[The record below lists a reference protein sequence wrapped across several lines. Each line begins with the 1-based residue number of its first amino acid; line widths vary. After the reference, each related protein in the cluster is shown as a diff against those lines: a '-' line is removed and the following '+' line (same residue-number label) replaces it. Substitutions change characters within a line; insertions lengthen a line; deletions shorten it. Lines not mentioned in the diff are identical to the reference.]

1 MMRYWQ
7 RVRFW
12 VGLGLCLG
20 IGVGASIFVQT
31 RWLTS
36 GDFRHGLWSPSYL
49 LTHGMNPY
57 GMGAPMQVVP
67 SVWMPM
73 IIGLWFPLGWLDSY
87 EAANLWLLVNVVCA
101 VVIVWLCWRVAR
113 ASLAVFTILLIA
125 IFLFPPLLS
134 HLMMGQLGVM
144 VTLLY
149 LLSAYLVKRG
159 LFLPSGVLVAVALT
173 KPQLSVLALPGL
185 LIGLYYFGKRKA
197 VLGFVVVCLAAI
209 LWLTIPLWLANSAWL
224 NDMLAI
230 AQQTPTWLQ
239 PTLFRMLQIQ
249 MGEWGLALWLM
260 WAIVLFGINLAAWM
274 KLDPPVAMCASLA
287 LTVLMSPYLWSW
299 DFVLLIPAIVYVF
312 SAVRRH
318 AARAL
323 IALGYAV
330 AWGLMVTIRWT
341 TDNSDERYWWLPI
354 CLLAILVAGYAV
366 QFFQTHTRGVEA
378 KRW

>member
-1 MMRYWQ
+1 MMRYWAQ
-7 RVRFW
+7 VRSW
-12 VGLGLCLG
+12 VGVGLWLC
-20 IGVGASIFVQT
+20 IGVGACVLVGT

-36 GDFRHGLWSPSYL
+36 WDFHHNLWSPSYL
-49 LTHGMNPY
+49 LVHGMNPY
-57 GMGAPMQVVP
+57 GMGAPMQIVP
-67 SVWMPM
+67 SVWLPM

-101 VVIVWLCWRVAR
+101 VVIMWLCWRMAR
-113 ASLAVFTILLIA
+113 ALLAVFTILLIA
-125 IFLFPPLLS
+125 MFLFPPLLS
-134 HLMMGQLGVM
+134 LLMMGQLGVM
-144 VTLLY
+144 TTLAY

-159 LFLPSGVLVAVALT
+159 LFLPTGTLVAVALT

-185 LIGLYYFGKRKA
+185 LIGLYRFGRLRA

-209 LWLTIPLWLANSAWL
+209 LWLTIPLWLVNSAWL

-230 AQQTPTWLQ
+230 VQQTPTWLQ

-249 MGEWGLALWLM
+249 MGEWGLALWLV
-260 WAIVLFGINLAAWM
+260 WAIALFGINVVAWM

-312 SAVRRH
+312 SAVRQR

-330 AWGLMVTIRWT
+330 AWGLMATIRWT
-341 TDNSDERYWWLPI
+341 TDNSDERFWWLPFF
-354 CLLAILVAGYAV
+354 LLTVLIAGYAV
-366 QFFQTHTRGVEA
+366 QIFQTHTRGVEA
-378 KRW
+378 E